1 MADTS
6 INRGFIVSLGAAFLV
21 QAAGFVW
28 WMSGLNS
35 EVKRLATVQYDAMK
49 VAIPSLEEEARK
61 CGIAIHN
68 NVQAIKDIQ
77 EHDQAIS
84 GLDVLGFKVDQLRG
98 EIATLRDVD
107 REIMTQH
114 EKIFEWMTQQSRG
127 GNRTETPYVGG
138 GYGGG

>member
-1 MADTS
+1 MVDTS

-35 EVKRLATVQYDAMK
+35 EVKRIATVQYDAMK
-49 VAIPSLEEEARK
+49 IAIPSLQEEARK

-68 NVQAIKDIQ
+68 NVQAIKEIQ

-84 GLDVLGFKVDQLRG
+84 GLDVLGFKVDQLRD

-114 EKIFEWMTQQSRG
+114 EKIFEWMTQEGRG
-127 GNRTETPYVGG
+127 GRTENPYGS

>member
-6 INRGFIVSLGAAFLV
+6 INKGLILSLGVAFLV

-35 EVKRLATVQYDAMK
+35 EVKRLADIQGVS
-49 VAIPSLEEEARK
+49 IPALEAEAK
-61 CGIAIHN
+61 LDGITILN
-68 NVQAIKDIQ
+68 NETAIKELQ

-84 GLDVLGFKVDQLRG
+84 GLDVLNFKVEQLRV
-98 EIATLRDVD
+98 EIATLREVN

-114 EKIFEWMTQQSRG
+114 EKIFDWMAMNSG
-127 GNRTETPYVGG
+127 GNSGG
-138 GYGGG
+138 GSNPYGSSYDN